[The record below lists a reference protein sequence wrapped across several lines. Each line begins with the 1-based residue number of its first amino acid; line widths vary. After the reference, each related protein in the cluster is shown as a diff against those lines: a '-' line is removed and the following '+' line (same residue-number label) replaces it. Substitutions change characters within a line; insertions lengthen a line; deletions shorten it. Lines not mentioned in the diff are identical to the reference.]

1 MKEAQKREGKGQTG
15 SNTQQNDQIACTSN
29 KGKERGQVSRD
40 GKEKTDWNKNKY
52 SGKKSTLRLKTGQS
66 L

>member
-1 MKEAQKREGKGQTG
+1 MRFKEGKNIG
-15 SNTQQNDQIACTSN
+15 
-29 KGKERGQVSRD
+29 GKSVDSG
-40 GKEKTDWNKNKY
+40 NKNREQNKSKY

>member
-1 MKEAQKREGKGQTG
+1 MYFKDGDKKGGKSVESGKKNRE
-15 SNTQQNDQIACTSN
+15 QNKSKC
-29 KGKERGQVSRD
+29 
-40 GKEKTDWNKNKY
+40 

>member
-1 MKEAQKREGKGQTG
+1 MYFKEGKNEEDKSVEAGKKK
-15 SNTQQNDQIACTSN
+15 NREQN
-29 KGKERGQVSRD
+29 
-40 GKEKTDWNKNKY
+40 KTKY